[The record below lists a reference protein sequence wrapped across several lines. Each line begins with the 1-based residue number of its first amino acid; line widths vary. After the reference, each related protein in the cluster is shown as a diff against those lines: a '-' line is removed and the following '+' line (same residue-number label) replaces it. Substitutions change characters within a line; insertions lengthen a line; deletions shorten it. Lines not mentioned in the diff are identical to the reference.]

1 MEKPNR
7 KYKRLLDG
15 RRKLFFGQG
24 KLESLC
30 DMLQRMNRYYR
41 GRDCIVE
48 KVGKNTVTH
57 TVDDF
62 YSDVLCAAAFLNS
75 RGFQKKHAAIVGENS
90 YNWLVAFF
98 AVSCLGAV
106 AVPIDRELTDSEI
119 AKLCK
124 KADCSAVFFSRTYKN
139 AALECKTD
147 EDFLSVC
154 LNGENCGESVPFGK
168 LILEG
173 GKLL

>member
-90 YNWLVAFF
+90 YNWL
-98 AVSCLGAV
+98 
-106 AVPIDRELTDSEI
+106 R
-119 AKLCK
+119 
-124 KADCSAVFFSRTYKN
+124 
-139 AALECKTD
+139 
-147 EDFLSVC
+147 FL
-154 LNGENCGESVPFGK
+154 P
-168 LILEG
+168 
-173 GKLL
+173 